1 MPRIQ
6 APRPTATPE
15 TKRCAVGPH
24 LALAY
29 GRSQALPDRPDRGPV
44 VPGLAIHPRPRA
56 GRPAGPVRP
65 PGDHQRLA
73 LRRPHRLPV
82 ADAPPRPAPL
92 EDGLLVLHD
101 LEEGR
106 HARPPARQVAGHLRR
121 AEGKQRPPTVAVLDS
136 QSVKTTERG
145 GPHGYDSGKK
155 VNGRKRHLL
164 VNALGLILAVVVHPA
179 DIQDR
184 DGAKLVLEAV
194 RHRFSR
200 PTAGGRGSGVPG
212 TAAPVSGGAD
222 VRVAGPQSTVEQGLR
237 GGHGERR
244 GDGQVVDGPS
254 HDPPTGPK
262 IEFLDTLLRQSNG
275 WGAFG
280 GKDYAHD

>member
-1 MPRIQ
+1 MDARKPYLTDLTEAQWSQVSRFIP
-6 APRPTATPE
+6 APE
-15 TKRCAVGPH
+15 
-24 LALAY
+24 
-29 GRSQALPDRPDRGPV
+29 
-44 VPGLAIHPRPRA
+44 PG
-56 GRPAGPVRP
+56 GRPAQYDRREIINALLYVVRTGCQWRMLPHDLPPWKTVYWYFMTWRKDGTLDRLHDKLRGICGGPRASSGRP
-65 PGDHQRLA
+65 PSPSSTASRS
-73 LRRPHRLPV
+73 RRPK
-82 ADAPPRPAPL
+82 
-92 EDGLLVLHD
+92 G
-101 LEEGR
+101 
-106 HARPPARQVAGHLRR
+106 
-121 AEGKQRPPTVAVLDS
+121 
-136 QSVKTTERG
+136 G

-212 TAAPVSGGAD
+212 PAAPVSGGAD